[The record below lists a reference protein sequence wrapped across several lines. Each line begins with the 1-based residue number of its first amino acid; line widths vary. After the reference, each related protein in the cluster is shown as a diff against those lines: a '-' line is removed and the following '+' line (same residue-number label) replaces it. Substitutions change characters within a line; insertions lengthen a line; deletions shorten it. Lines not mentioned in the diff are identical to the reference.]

1 MGYEN
6 AHTTGI
12 WQEIE
17 REQTT
22 LSMPPAKPKAG
33 IMTNDKTAAGSLP
46 ANTPPRIEILL
57 VGMNGDLRGKQVPLE
72 GEKKIW
78 DGSVRLPSSTQS
90 LDIWGDDNDDITGLS
105 LSVGDPD
112 GVCIPDKRSLTVMP
126 WAPEGSRQVLAT
138 MHEFDGTASFMDPRA
153 ILSRMLERFAARGL
167 TPVVATELEFYV
179 VEGDWYET
187 GKPRPPEA
195 LTWRGEPNGF
205 QLYDM
210 SATDALDGYLQTV
223 RAWAKAMD
231 LPADATTAEF
241 GPGQF
246 EINLLHRPDA
256 LAAADDCIYLKR
268 IADQA
273 ARRFGLK
280 STCMAKPYADQAGSG
295 LHVHCS
301 ILDRDGRNILDAR
314 GGEPAKLKSVTAGM
328 LQTMRDAQLVFAPF
342 ANSYRRFQPGSFA
355 PVDLTWGFGHRGTAI
370 RIPDKDGP
378 AARVEHRVAGADV
391 NPYLLLTAILGGILL
406 GLDKDLDPGPVT
418 EPGKDVP
425 DAKRLTH
432 DFLTAVEEFSASPFI
447 GDAFGAEYQ
456 KLYGDTK
463 RKEAITYLRTVS
475 DFDYQTYLPRI

>member
-1 MGYEN
+1 
-6 AHTTGI
+6 
-12 WQEIE
+12 
-17 REQTT
+17 
-22 LSMPPAKPKAG
+22 
-33 IMTNDKTAAGSLP
+33 
-46 ANTPPRIEILL
+46 
-57 VGMNGDLRGKQVPLE
+57 
-72 GEKKIW
+72 
-78 DGSVRLPSSTQS
+78 
-90 LDIWGDDNDDITGLS
+90 
-105 LSVGDPD
+105 
-112 GVCIPDKRSLTVMP
+112 VCIPDKRSLTVMP

-314 GGEPAKLKSVTAGM
+314 GGEPAKLKSITAGM

-406 GLDKDLDPGPVT
+406 GLDEDLDPGPVT

-447 GDAFGAEYQ
+447 RDAFGAEYQ